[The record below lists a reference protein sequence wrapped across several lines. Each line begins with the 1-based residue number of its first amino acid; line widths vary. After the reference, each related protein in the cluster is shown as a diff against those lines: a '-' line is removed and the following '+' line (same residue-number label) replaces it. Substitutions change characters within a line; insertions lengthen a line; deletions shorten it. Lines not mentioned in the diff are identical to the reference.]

1 MGRRNR
7 SRRDPDRHPPAPV
20 TRRVEAGP
28 GGMDHEV
35 RSVPASRA
43 DKTYRCPG
51 CDHEIRPRTAHVVAI
66 PLHDVEDRRHWHTA
80 CWANRANRGPTRRWS

>member
-7 SRRDPDRHPPAPV
+7 SRRDPDRQPPAV
-20 TRRVEAGP
+20 ATRRVEVGP
-28 GGMDHEV
+28 DGTDHEV
-35 RSVPASRA
+35 RPVPASRA

-51 CDHEIRPRTAHVVAI
+51 CDHEIRPGTAHVVAI
-66 PLHDVEDRRHWHTA
+66 PVDDVDDRRHWHTA

>member
-7 SRRDPDRHPPAPV
+7 ARRDQNRPSPALH
-20 TRRVEAGP
+20 TRRVEIGP
-28 GGMDHEV
+28 DGVDHEV

-51 CDHEIRPRTAHVVAI
+51 CDHEIRPGVAHIVAI
-66 PLHDVEDRRHWHTA
+66 PLDDVEDRRHWHTS
-80 CWANRANRGPTRRWS
+80 CWTNRSRRGPTRRWS